1 MCHHYIITRF
11 SVLDKN
17 ASINPYFT
25 RKAKTNIK
33 SYLFNDDR
41 LQEKFFIFNHVTY
54 PSIINQ
60 TSNNYTWLIYSS
72 SHLPEKYKKML
83 MEINGGNIKVIFID
97 NFKEMNMDIE
107 HRIAKSKHFST
118 VRLDDDDG
126 LNPDFLKT
134 ISKYADEKG
143 KVISLPNGIRIKRKG
158 GEILKYGKTRYKK
171 IATGMTGIGF
181 NIYKIGNHLQANSKR
196 GIIYDN
202 MKDAYLVYCS
212 NTALNSRRK
221 C

>member
-60 TSNNYTWLIYSS
+60 TTNNYTWLIYSS
-72 SHLPEKYKKML
+72 SFLPEKYKKML
-83 MEINGGNIKVIFID
+83 MEINGGKIKVIFVD
-97 NFKEMNMDIE
+97 NFKEMNEDIE
-107 HRIAKSKHFST
+107 TRIEKRESFST
-118 VRLDDDDG
+118 TRLDDDDG
-126 LNPDFLKT
+126 LHPDFLKT
-134 ISKYADEKG
+134 INKYSHKKG
-143 KVISLPNGIRIKRKG
+143 KVISLPNGVRIKRKG

-181 NIYKIGNHLQANSKR
+181 NIHEITNHLRADAR
-196 GIIYDN
+196 HGIIYDN
-202 MKDAYLVYCS
+202 MKDAYLVYCAK
-212 NTALNSRRK
+212 TAQNSRRR